1 MWHVT
6 TITTPHGLLF
16 LHPFLSTPPL
26 LSRLL
31 VWLEATFASFSGS
44 QHHLLPHTFTTTKC
58 RACFLVC
65 WLLFFVSY
73 PTVSSFLRSHRTVS
87 SLFVCLLLWF
97 AWSLLPS
104 PRPQS
109 AELALSS
116 PPPPQV
122 PTHHQCLASIKPR
135 PLPIIHLHTHI
146 YVVGTLWLFLVWCF
160 ISGPFGGNTAR
171 NCRGQSKTFPLCVES
186 LILVCLPRFY
196 PRFPL
201 QKKSVGTGGGQNG
214 KSYKRQNSSRAI
226 PPTEQHILF
235 RWKDKESICICFWND
250 NA

>member
-1 MWHVT
+1 MPPSIVPS
-6 TITTPHGLLF
+6 ITFFLTPLQLQSVELVSWFVGCFFLYFTPPSPPSSDLTEQCLACLFVCCFGLLGPSLHLADHKVPSLLF
-16 LHPFLSTPPL
+16 LL
-26 LSRLL
+26 L
-31 VWLEATFASFSGS
+31 
-44 QHHLLPHTFTTTKC
+44 HL
-58 RACFLVC
+58 
-65 WLLFFVSY
+65 
-73 PTVSSFLRSHRTVS
+73 
-87 SLFVCLLLWF
+87 
-97 AWSLLPS
+97 
-104 PRPQS
+104 
-109 AELALSS
+109 
-116 PPPPQV
+116 

-226 PPTEQHILF
+226 PPTEQHIPF
-235 RWKDKESICICFWND
+235 
-250 NA
+250 

>member
-1 MWHVT
+1 M
-6 TITTPHGLLF
+6 
-16 LHPFLSTPPL
+16 
-26 LSRLL
+26 
-31 VWLEATFASFSGS
+31 
-44 QHHLLPHTFTTTKC
+44 
-58 RACFLVC
+58 ACFSVC
-65 WLLFFVSY
+65 FLLFFVFT

-97 AWSLLPS
+97 ASSFAPPSISPTTKCRACSFFSSSPHPS
-104 PRPQS
+104 PMPGKYQTTPTS
-109 AELALSS
+109 YNTSS
-116 PPPPQV
+116 
-122 PTHHQCLASIKPR
+122 
-135 PLPIIHLHTHI
+135 HTYI

-235 RWKDKESICICFWND
+235 R
-250 NA
+250 